1 MLLARNPYIS
11 AQTASLLLRVW
22 YGRPVL
28 GQAQTSRRRLVA
40 LALIGAVVLVLPAIG
55 VANPLQHRHSGQSQ
69 SLTFASGPRPAA
81 LDLFSLDHNVVAAQ
95 SRVGTLDQRIAAL
108 RSERALLKLQE
119 HVAHRGISTARA
131 ELCAA
136 MRTLYEQGDVEPL
149 EVILGAK
156 SLDQALTSLDELSRM
171 RSQAHDLAVQL
182 TAIQS
187 RAKKTEASVARRE
200 AALVEAAAQ
209 ARAAQAAAEAALEAR
224 RRYLATLAQQNM
236 AKAQVAQVQ
245 SEAQAAETRSSKLT
259 TVVSAY
265 GESPSSI
272 DAPLPQASGGDRVLT
287 VSATAYSLPGY
298 TASGLHV
305 GWGVVAVDPRVIP
318 LGTRMT
324 VPGYG
329 EAIAADVG
337 TAIIGDRIDLW
348 FPTLAQAQA
357 WGRRTVTIIVH

>member
-1 MLLARNPYIS
+1 
-11 AQTASLLLRVW
+11 
-22 YGRPVL
+22 VL

-40 LALIGAVVLVLPAIG
+40 LALIGGVVLLLPAIG
-55 VANPLQHRHSGQSQ
+55 VANPLEHGSSVRSQ
-69 SLTFASGPRPAA
+69 SITIPTGPRAA
-81 LDLFSLDHNVVAAQ
+81 SLDLFALDHNVVTAQ
-95 SRVGTLDQRIAAL
+95 SRVTTLDERIAAL
-108 RSERALLKLQE
+108 RSERALLRLQA

-156 SLDQALTSLDELSRM
+156 SLDQALTSIDALSRM
-171 RSQAHDLAVQL
+171 QSQAHGLVKEM
-182 TAIQS
+182 TAIQA
-187 RAKKTEASVARRE
+187 RAQKTERAVARRE
-200 AALVEAAAQ
+200 AALVEVARE
-209 ARAAQAAAEAALEAR
+209 ARAAQAAAFAALTAR
-224 RRYLATLAQQNM
+224 RDYLARLAAQQNM
-236 AKAQVAQVQ
+236 TQAQVVNVQ
-245 SEAQAAETRSSKLT
+245 SQAQAAETRSTGLT
-259 TVVSAY
+259 AAAASQ
-265 GESPSSI
+265 PL
-272 DAPLPQASGGDRVLT
+272 DAPLPQVSGGDAVLT

-357 WGRRTVTIIVH
+357 WGRRTVTIIIH

>member
-1 MLLARNPYIS
+1 
-11 AQTASLLLRVW
+11 VW
-22 YGRPVL
+22 YGRAVL

-40 LALIGAVVLVLPAIG
+40 LALIGGVVLLLPAIG
-55 VANPLQHRHSGQSQ
+55 VANPLQHRSGAPAR
-69 SLTFASGPRPAA
+69 LPTIPTGPRAA
-81 LDLFSLDHNVVAAQ
+81 SLDLFGLDHNVVTAQ
-95 SRVGTLDQRIAAL
+95 SRVATLDQRITAL
-108 RSERALLKLQE
+108 RAERSLLRQQQ
-119 HVAHRGISTARA
+119 HIAHRGISAARS

-149 EVILGAK
+149 EIILGAK
-156 SLDQALTSLDELSRM
+156 SLDQALTSIDELSRM
-171 RSQAHDLAVQL
+171 RLEAHDLVQEMS
-182 TAIQS
+182 AIQV
-187 RAKKTEASVARRE
+187 RAKKMERAVARRE
-200 AALVEAAAQ
+200 AALVEAARE
-209 ARAAQAAAEAALEAR
+209 ARAAQAVAVAALNAR
-224 RRYLATLAQQNM
+224 RDYLARLAAQNM
-236 AKAQVAQVQ
+236 AQAQMSQVQ
-245 SEAQAAETRSSKLT
+245 NQAQAAETRSSSLT
-259 TVVSAY
+259 AAAA
-265 GESPSSI
+265 SSSL
-272 DAPLPQASGGDRVLT
+272 DAPLPQVSGADQVLT

-337 TAIIGDRIDLW
+337 TAIIGDRIDRW

>member
-1 MLLARNPYIS
+1 VRVARNPTIS
-11 AQTASLLLRVW
+11 TQTGPLLHGVW
-22 YGRPVL
+22 YGRAVL

-40 LALIGAVVLVLPAIG
+40 LALIGGVVLLLPAIG
-55 VANPLQHRHSGQSQ
+55 VANPLQHRSGARAP
-69 SLTFASGPRPAA
+69 LPTIPTGPRAA
-81 LDLFSLDHNVVAAQ
+81 SLDLFALDHNVVTAQ
-95 SRVGTLDQRIAAL
+95 SHVATLDQRIAAL
-108 RSERALLKLQE
+108 RAERALLTQQQ
-119 HVAHRGISTARA
+119 HIAHRGIATARS

-149 EVILGAK
+149 EIILGAK
-156 SLDQALTSLDELSRM
+156 SLDQALTSIDELSRM
-171 RSQAHDLAVQL
+171 RSQAHGLVQEL
-182 TAIQS
+182 SAIQV
-187 RAKKTEASVARRE
+187 RAKKTERAVARRE
-200 AALVEAAAQ
+200 AALVEAARE
-209 ARAAQAAAEAALEAR
+209 ARAAQAAAVAALNAR
-224 RRYLATLAQQNM
+224 RDYLARLAARQNM
-236 AKAQVAQVQ
+236 AQAQVVQVQ
-245 SEAQAAETRSSKLT
+245 SQAQAAETRSSNLT
-259 TVVSAY
+259 AATA
-265 GESPSSI
+265 SPSL
-272 DAPLPQASGGDRVLT
+272 DTPLPQASGADRVLT

-329 EAIAADVG
+329 EAVAADVG

>member
-1 MLLARNPYIS
+1 
-11 AQTASLLLRVW
+11 VW

-40 LALIGAVVLVLPAIG
+40 LALIGCVVLVLPAIG
-55 VANPLQHRHSGQSQ
+55 VANPLKHRSSGPAR
-69 SLTFASGPRPAA
+69 SLTIATGPRPAA
-81 LDLFSLDHNVVAAQ
+81 LDLFSLDHNVVTAQ
-95 SRVGTLDQRIAAL
+95 TRVATFDQRIAAL
-108 RSERALLKLQE
+108 RAERAVLRQQV
-119 HVAHRGISTARA
+119 HVAHRGISTARS

-149 EVILGAK
+149 EIILGAK
-156 SLDQALTSLDELSRM
+156 SLDQALTSIDELSRM
-171 RSQAHDLAVQL
+171 RSQAHDLVQQL
-182 TAIQS
+182 TAIEA
-187 RAKKTEASVARRE
+187 RATKTEQAVSRRE
-200 AALVEAAAQ
+200 ASLVEAARQ
-209 ARAAQAAAEAALEAR
+209 ARAAQAAALAALAAR
-224 RRYLATLAQQNM
+224 RDYLARLAAQNM
-236 AKAQVAQVQ
+236 AQAQVATVQ
-245 SEAQAAETRSSKLT
+245 SQAQAAETRSSNLT
-259 TVVSAY
+259 VAAT
-265 GESPSSI
+265 SSL
-272 DAPLPQASGGDRVLT
+272 DAPLPQVSGGDRVLT

-305 GWGVVAVDPRVIP
+305 AWGVVAVDPRVIP

-357 WGRRTVTIIVH
+357 WGRQTVTIIIH